1 VCSDVRNEAAAAL
14 ASELGWRAGDRA
26 EAAAQDV
33 VVTVTPGSRPVVGE
47 SDLGPG
53 QHLAALGADAKGKA
67 ELELAALER
76 CRLFCD
82 EWAQAAAGGE
92 LSGGVAAG
100 LVSREDVTQLGDVI
114 LGRAQGR
121 RSDDE
126 ITLFDSTGLAIQ
138 DLGIAIA
145 VYEAWG
151 EGRVQAGS
159 ARL

>member
-1 VCSDVRNEAAAAL
+1 
-14 ASELGWRAGDRA
+14 
-26 EAAAQDV
+26 
-33 VVTVTPGSRPVVGE
+33 
-47 SDLGPG
+47 
-53 QHLAALGADAKGKA
+53 
-67 ELELAALER
+67 
-76 CRLFCD
+76 
-82 EWAQAAAGGE
+82 
-92 LSGGVAAG
+92 VAAG